1 MLLKV
6 MPISFKFKNV
16 NTFKTSLKNI
26 FQRSFFMYNFVM
38 KTLARFIQ
46 ERREQVGLS
55 VTGLARKSN
64 ISAEIIEEIE
74 SGKEL
79 FLPVTVRQNLAKGLK
94 CLPEDIK
101 KYEKDF
107 STDFVPLS
115 VIDSLK
121 ELILNGAGG
130 LKCPKCGADLI
141 TKVEKMYD
149 LEDNLVFHPKAHCS
163 KCVFQIH

>member
-1 MLLKV
+1 
-6 MPISFKFKNV
+6 
-16 NTFKTSLKNI
+16 
-26 FQRSFFMYNFVM
+26 M
-38 KTLARFIQ
+38 KTLARFVQ
-46 ERREQVGLS
+46 EKREQVGLS

-94 CLPEDIK
+94 CLPEEIK

-121 ELILNGAGG
+121 DLILNGAGG

-149 LEDNLVFHPKAHCS
+149 LEDNLVLHPKAHCS

>member
-1 MLLKV
+1 
-6 MPISFKFKNV
+6 
-16 NTFKTSLKNI
+16 
-26 FQRSFFMYNFVM
+26 MYNFVM
-38 KTLARFIQ
+38 KTLARFVQ

-55 VTGLARKSN
+55 VGGLAKKSN
-64 ISAEIIEEIE
+64 ISPEIIEEIE

-149 LEDNLVFHPKAHCS
+149 LEDNLVLHPKAHCS

>member
-1 MLLKV
+1 
-6 MPISFKFKNV
+6 
-16 NTFKTSLKNI
+16 
-26 FQRSFFMYNFVM
+26 MYNFVM

-94 CLPEDIK
+94 CLPEEIK

>member
-1 MLLKV
+1 
-6 MPISFKFKNV
+6 
-16 NTFKTSLKNI
+16 
-26 FQRSFFMYNFVM
+26 MYNAIM
-38 KTLARFIQ
+38 KTLARFVQ
-46 ERREQVGLS
+46 EKREQVGLS

-94 CLPEDIK
+94 CLPEEIK

>member
-1 MLLKV
+1 
-6 MPISFKFKNV
+6 
-16 NTFKTSLKNI
+16 
-26 FQRSFFMYNFVM
+26 M
-38 KTLARFIQ
+38 KTLARFVQ

-55 VTGLARKSN
+55 VTGLAKKSN
-64 ISAEIIEEIE
+64 VSAEIIEEIE

-101 KYEKDF
+101 KFEKDF

-141 TKVEKMYD
+141 TKVERMYD
-149 LEDNLVFHPKAHCS
+149 LEDNLVLHPKAHCS